1 MKKMH
6 PKKLLIQDF
15 DYNLPDIKIAKY
27 PLQKR
32 DESKLLIWKNENI
45 KEDKFYNLDKYL
57 TGYSLIV
64 FNNTKVV
71 EARLLFKKES
81 GTTIEIFCLEPAEEY
96 ADITTA
102 MLQTK
107 KVLWKCLVG
116 NAKKWKE
123 ELLTKEIHDAEKNIL
138 LTAKKLNKQPDDY
151 VIEFFWNDDTMS
163 FAEVLHLA
171 GVIPLPPYLHRDAEE
186 SDKKNYQTIYAK
198 SDGSV
203 AAPTAGL
210 HFTNEVFQKLSVK
223 NIQTGF
229 VTLHVGAGTFKPVK
243 TETIEQHEMHSEFFE
258 VHIELIEKI
267 AASNK
272 KIIAVGTTTLR
283 TLESLYWMGI
293 KIRESLNVKSEK
305 EISIEDITVQQW
317 NAYELN
323 DRNVSVQE
331 SLQALLNWMK
341 ENHQTKLIAKT
352 QILIAPPYKLKV
364 ADALITNF
372 HQPKSTLLLL
382 VAAIVG
388 DKWKGIYEYAL
399 KNNFR
404 FLSYGDACL
413 LFGY

>member
-151 VIEFFWNDDTMS
+151 VIEFFWNDDAMS